1 MRQDGDASDDESV
14 TAMVSDDQLRDGFEA
29 ERPRLHRIA
38 ARILGD
44 ADAAQDVVQQA
55 WLRLHA
61 TDEPID
67 NLAGWLTTVTSR
79 LCLDR
84 LRVRTPE
91 PTESIEVEATA
102 HDPADDVVLAD
113 TVGIALQVVLDRL
126 TPAERVAFV
135 LHDSFGVDF
144 ECDRLDARHD
154 AGRGTQAGLSGARQG
169 APGRIRGLP
178 SPTGRSWTP
187 SWPPPAKAT
196 SHGCWSCWLPT
207 WWSPPTRPRAR
218 SARRRTCEG
227 PDEVAS
233 FFNGAAAAAFPVF
246 VEDRPGAAWIH
257 RGEVKV
263 AFDFTVEAGRVRR
276 LRFRADGRRARPAS
290 DAATAG
296 ARGSDHPTGS
306 YAVGHRGLSGV
317 ATAAGR
323 TVASR
328 RCRSGSARRSARR
341 KCSAPIEPAACRIP
355 ALPVAR

>member
-1 MRQDGDASDDESV
+1 
-14 TAMVSDDQLRDGFEA
+14 MVSDDQLRDGFEA
-29 ERPRLHRIA
+29 ERPRLQRIA

-61 TDEPID
+61 ADEPID
-67 NLAGWLTTVTSR
+67 NLPAWLTTVTSR

-84 LRVRTPE
+84 LRARTPV

-102 HDPADDVVLAD
+102 PDPADEVVLAD
-113 TVGIALQVVLDRL
+113 IVGIALQVVLDRL

-144 ECDRLDARHD
+144 ELIASMLDTTPVAARKLASRARAKVRPAAPEDALADWEIVDAFMAAAREGDFTRLLELLAPDAVVFAD
-154 AGRGTQAGLSGARQG
+154 AAASALGT
-169 APGRIRGLP
+169 
-178 SPTGRSWTP
+178 
-187 SWPPPAKAT
+187 
-196 SHGCWSCWLPT
+196 
-207 WWSPPTRPRAR
+207 PTRL
-218 SARRRTCEG
+218 EG

-276 LRFRADGRRARPAS
+276 LQFRAADDVLAGVRRRA
-290 DAATAG
+290 G
-296 ARGSDHPTGS
+296 
-306 YAVGHRGLSGV
+306 
-317 ATAAGR
+317 
-323 TVASR
+323 
-328 RCRSGSARRSARR
+328 GSAR
-341 KCSAPIEPAACRIP
+341 E
-355 ALPVAR
+355 

>member
-29 ERPRLHRIA
+29 ERPRLQRIA

-84 LRVRTPE
+84 LRARTPV

-102 HDPADDVVLAD
+102 LDPADDVVLAD

-144 ECDRLDARHD
+144 ESIASMLDTTPVAARKLASRARAKVRPATPEDALADWEIVDAFMAAAREGDFTRLLELLAPDVVVSADA
-154 AGRGTQAGLSGARQG
+154 AASALGT
-169 APGRIRGLP
+169 
-178 SPTGRSWTP
+178 
-187 SWPPPAKAT
+187 
-196 SHGCWSCWLPT
+196 
-207 WWSPPTRPRAR
+207 PTRL
-218 SARRRTCEG
+218 EG
-227 PDEVAS
+227 PDEVAD

-263 AFDFTVEAGRVRR
+263 AFDFTVEAGQVRR
-276 LRFRADGRRARPAS
+276 LQFRADDDVLAGVRRRK
-290 DAATAG
+290 G
-296 ARGSDHPTGS
+296 
-306 YAVGHRGLSGV
+306 
-317 ATAAGR
+317 
-323 TVASR
+323 
-328 RCRSGSARRSARR
+328 GSARQ
-341 KCSAPIEPAACRIP
+341 
-355 ALPVAR
+355 